1 MAELRFFHGTKAQ
14 YDAATNK
21 KGTDFYVTTETIDG
35 KVFYALYLGENLIA
49 QAKTVAELE
58 AEIIRAKAAEAK
70 LTEDLAAEVKA
81 REEAVA
87 DVKADLE
94 QAVVD
99 AKTYSIA
106 KADKANEN
114 ILEAY
119 KLVDEDGVQ
128 VGETINIYKDSA
140 LKGVEFDGETQ
151 SLIFTY
157 ALADGTEKVV
167 TVDVSAF
174 LHEGEY
180 AEGLQVIDHVVSVK
194 IDGTSEEFLT
204 VSKNGVKISGV
215 QAAIDAAV
223 KAEKERA
230 VAAEKKLTEDLAAEV
245 ARATQA
251 EADEKAAREKAVA
264 DEKARAEA
272 AEKSLSD
279 KIAAAETALNAAIK
293 AEQAAREAAV
303 AAEKKAREEA
313 DAALQTALDAEIARA
328 TAVED
333 ALQVALND
341 EVAARE
347 KAVADE
353 VARAE
358 AAEKK
363 LTEDLAAE
371 VVRATEAEAA
381 LQVAL
386 NDEVARATEAEDK
399 LRATT
404 VIEVKPVAHSA
415 IHVVKSQ
422 STKGQV
428 ISVGMQWMGI
438 AYEAATEGDLNIA
451 LENKESDI
459 RIASDITLS
468 APVSVGHS
476 ATIDLNNQKL
486 TNQVDNLATDVILVG
501 KDATVKIEGDG
512 QVVAVSGND
521 GYPVIADG
529 TVEIYGGY
537 FESGADAKGMSN
549 ACIYARGNGK
559 VYIYGGEFRSADGS
573 FVLNKKDAD
582 RETTEIKVMGG
593 RFHNFNPADNASEG
607 AHTNFVA
614 DGYVSI
620 EVEPNVWE
628 VMLQA

>member
-58 AEIIRAKAAEAK
+58 AEIIRAKAAEEK
-70 LTEDLAAEVKA
+70 LTKDLAAEVKA
-81 REEAVA
+81 REEAIA

-94 QAVVD
+94 QAVTD

-114 ILEAY
+114 VKEAY

-140 LKGVEFDGETQ
+140 LSDVKFDGDAQ
-151 SLIFTY
+151 ALIFTY
-157 ALADGTEKVV
+157 VLADGSEEIVS
-167 TVDVSAF
+167 VDVSAF

-180 AEGLQVIDHVVSVK
+180 ADGLQVIDHVVSVK
-194 IDGTSEEFLT
+194 IDGTSESFLT
-204 VSKNGVKISGV
+204 VSKDGVKISGV

-230 VAAEKKLTEDLAAEV
+230 EAAEKKLTEDLAAEV

-251 EADEKAAREKAVA
+251 EADEKEAREKAVA

-328 TAVED
+328 TAVEE
-333 ALQVALND
+333 ALQAALND

-347 KAVADE
+347 AAVA
-353 VARAE
+353 AE
-358 AAEKK
+358 E
-363 LTEDLAAE
+363 
-371 VVRATEAEAA
+371 
-381 LQVAL
+381 
-386 NDEVARATEAEDK
+386 ARATEAEDK

-438 AYEAATEGDLNIA
+438 AYEAATEGDLNVA

-559 VYIYGGEFRSADGS
+559 VYIYGGEFRGVDGS

-593 RFHNFNPADNASEG
+593 RFHSFNPADNASEG